1 MLPVLLTDL
10 LTTALDDRGR
20 DRTEESGRAT
30 GRSDPLDGTWRTFT
44 PEGPG
49 PWLGGTPRLGR
60 FRPPLPSLKD
70 W

>member
-20 DRTEESGRAT
+20 DRTEESGER

-44 PEGPG
+44 PEGP
-49 PWLGGTPRLGR
+49 
-60 FRPPLPSLKD
+60 RPLVGWHPLAWADSDRRYPSLKG